1 VGDSDWW
8 KFLLAL
14 AALML
19 VSALVVNVVSSD
31 DWARVTS
38 FILTLVGVILGAVG
52 VFAQR
57 QTTW

>member
-1 VGDSDWW
+1 MGEAAW

-14 AALML
+14 AVL
-19 VSALVVNVVSSD
+19 VLVCALVVSIISD
-31 DWARVTS
+31 EDWARIAS
-38 FILTLVGVILGAVG
+38 FILTLLGIVFGAVG